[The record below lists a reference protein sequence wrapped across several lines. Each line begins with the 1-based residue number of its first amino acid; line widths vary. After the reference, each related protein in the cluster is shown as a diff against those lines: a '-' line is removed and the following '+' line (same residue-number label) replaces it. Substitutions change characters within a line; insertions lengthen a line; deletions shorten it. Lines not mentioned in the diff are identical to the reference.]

1 MVLAHCEQALAA
13 VRELGER
20 NWEAATWDS
29 LGYIHDQ
36 LGNHERA
43 VACYERAVARY
54 RELADR
60 FNEAATLDHLGD
72 TQHSAGDIQ
81 AARRTWTSALRI
93 IGEID
98 HPDGDQVQAKLNRT
112 SRQPDAS
119 SAVAAR

>member
-1 MVLAHCEQALAA
+1 MVLPRPSPS
-13 VRELGER
+13 VMRGPGT
-20 NWEAATWDS
+20 ATTLTRIS
-29 LGYIHDQ
+29 S
-36 LGNHERA
+36 
-43 VACYERAVARY
+43 ACYERAVARY

-119 SAVAAR
+119 SAVAAP